1 MSYVVNVSVSFD
13 RVGMLYHAFSSFL
26 IALTIIWDTFANF
39 KVCSNQLW
47 GMELNTLHSRAI
59 QSLDFFVSF

>member
-26 IALTIIWDTFANF
+26 IALTII
-39 KVCSNQLW
+39 
-47 GMELNTLHSRAI
+47 
-59 QSLDFFVSF
+59 